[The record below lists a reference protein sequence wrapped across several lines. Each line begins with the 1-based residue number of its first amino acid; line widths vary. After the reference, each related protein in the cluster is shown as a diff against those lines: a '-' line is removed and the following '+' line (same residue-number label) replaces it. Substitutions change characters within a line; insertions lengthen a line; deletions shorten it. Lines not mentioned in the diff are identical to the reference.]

1 MTLRVTVE
9 IVPFG
14 DETQKMILDVMDISN
29 ITYEKS
35 WENEYGRISDYV
47 VRGHRRE
54 DGYWELI
61 RKVLNESPPVL
72 RKNTK

>member
-14 DETQKMILDVMDISN
+14 DESKKRVLDVMNISN
-29 ITYEKS
+29 ITFDRR
-35 WENEYGRISDYV
+35 WENEYGNVADYV

-54 DGYWELI
+54 AGFWELV
-61 RKVLNESPPVL
+61 RKALDQWKPKKS
-72 RKNTK
+72 